1 MRIRHA
7 AFAKLTV
14 AGLTAAALAL
24 LPATAFATEAPVEA
38 PEKPKGTK
46 FWVSPKAV
54 EAGDTVTAQGRCV
67 TPYGF
72 SLVAPEEFKQVA
84 DKSVKR
90 AGGTDVKVTYRAQ
103 PGTKPGNYL
112 FVLLCDTVEPSATVK
127 VVPAAKKA
135 PAEKQP
141 AGKQVSKVPAGA
153 PQTGGGPVDEP
164 ASAGWLI
171 AGLAGAGAA
180 GAGGVVLMR
189 RRPASRS

>member
-7 AFAKLTV
+7 FF

-24 LPATAFATEAPVEA
+24 LPATAFATEAPVEM

-46 FWVSPKAV
+46 FWVSPKTV
-54 EAGDTVTAQGRCV
+54 EAGGKVTAQGRCV
-67 TPYGF
+67 TPHGF
-72 SLVAPEEFKQVA
+72 SIVAPEGFTQVA

-90 AGGTDVKVTYRAQ
+90 AGGTDVKVTYKAL
-103 PGTKPGNYL
+103 PGAKPGDYL

-135 PAEKQP
+135 PVKKEAP
-141 AGKQVSKVPAGA
+141 KQVSKVPAGA